1 MEKKEKA
8 SAEDIRSK
16 RTENEES
23 DFNYNL
29 IVDFFFIIILRLF
42 YFTTNTGQCA

>member
-29 IVDFFFIIILRLF
+29 IVNFFFYYNTSLILL
-42 YFTTNTGQCA
+42 YY